1 MRKLLMGVLLIGLAA
16 SCTKELPFEGK
27 GKKPLLVLNCILVNH
42 EPFQVNIARSV
53 FFLSNQGASSP
64 AISDA
69 VVTLTNVTTGEIFVL
84 NQGADGDYIF
94 PFDVA
99 PNTTYKIVVT
109 HPDYPT
115 ISSELTTVSDI
126 VMDDVDTSSVQI
138 SNYEREKRFVYQFN
152 DLPGS
157 NFYIAVFRRPVLD
170 WQTGDTLQ
178 TYGYGYST
186 DPSNDDGSVNTA
198 ADIAYEP
205 RLFFNDELFSNQ
217 YKNFEVRERIYNYDD
232 SVNTG
237 YEFTL
242 INATEDTYK
251 YFKSAPKNLQANPL
265 ADPVKV
271 HNNIL
276 GGYGIFGSISY
287 STVEK

>member
-1 MRKLLMGVLLIGLAA
+1 MRKLLMGVLLIGLMT

-42 EPFQVNIARSV
+42 QPFEVNIARSV
-53 FFLSNQGASSP
+53 FFLSNQGVSSP

-69 VVTLTNVTTGEIFVL
+69 VVTLTNVTTGTVHVL
-84 NQGADGDYIF
+84 NQGLGGVYTF
-94 PFDVA
+94 PFDVT

-126 VMDDVDTSSVQI
+126 VLDDVDTSGVQLGGF
-138 SNYEREKRFVYQFN
+138 EREKRYVYQFS
-152 DLPGS
+152 DLPES
-157 NFYIAVFRRPVLD
+157 NFYIAAFKRPVKD
-170 WQTGDTLQ
+170 WVSEDTLL

-186 DPSNDDGSVNTA
+186 DPSVDDGSVNTS
-198 ADIAYEP
+198 ADAGYEP
-205 RLFFNDELFSNQ
+205 RLFFNDVLFNNQ
-217 YKNFEVRERIYNYDD
+217 HKNFEIKERIYNYMD

-242 INATEDTYK
+242 INATEDAYK
-251 YFKSAPKNLQANPL
+251 YFKTAPKNLEANPL

-271 HNNIL
+271 HNNII

-287 STVEK
+287 STVQK

>member
-27 GKKPLLVLNCILVNH
+27 GKKPLLVLNCMLVNH
-42 EPFQVNIARSV
+42 EPFKVNIARSV
-53 FFLSNQGASSP
+53 FFLSNQGTSSP
-64 AISDA
+64 AISNA
-69 VVTLTNVTTGEIFVL
+69 VVTLTNVTTGEVFVSD
-84 NQGADGDYIF
+84 QGVDGEYIF

-115 ISSELTTVSDI
+115 ISSELTTVGDI
-126 VMDDVDTSSVQI
+126 VLDDVDTSSIQI
-138 SNYEREKRFVYQFN
+138 SNYEREKRYVYQFN

-157 NFYIAVFRRPVLD
+157 NFYITAFKRPVLG
-170 WQTGDTLQ
+170 WGPGDTLQ

-186 DPSNDDGSVNTA
+186 DPSNDDGSVNTT

-205 RLFFNDELFSNQ
+205 RLFFTDELFSNQ
-217 YKNFEVRERIYNYDD
+217 HKNFEVRERIYNHSD
-232 SVNTG
+232 SLNTG
-237 YEFTL
+237 FEFTL
-242 INATEDTYK
+242 INATEDAYN

-271 HNNIL
+271 HNNIN

-287 STVEK
+287 SVIYK